1 MSKFNLKI
9 KFQLQVCFIAIV
21 IEIVIVFYE
30 LSVFVLNNFVTL
42 YNKFSH
48 SVTQKNQQ
56 LKEMNIPHTSN
67 PRIVIIGGGF
77 AGLALAKRL
86 KNKNVQV
93 VLLDKHNY
101 HTFQPLLYQVATG
114 GLEAGSIAYP
124 IRKVIQEYKDF
135 YFRLT
140 SVKEIDTKNQKIIS
154 EIGDLHY
161 DYLVIATGS
170 KTNYFGNKEIERNS
184 MSMKTIPQSL
194 NIRSLILENFEQAV
208 LTKDEADRNALMN
221 FVLVGAGP
229 TGVELAGALAEMKRA
244 ILQKDYPDLDISKME
259 INLIQSGDRVLNT
272 MSEKSSVAAE
282 RFLLDLGVKVWKNIR
297 VTNYDGRTISTNSD
311 LSIDSATVIW
321 TAGVQGA
328 LIHGL
333 DAESLVER
341 VERIRVN
348 QYNQVAGYN
357 NIFAVGDIAS
367 METTNYPQGHPMMA
381 QPAIQQGHLLG
392 ENLIKLIANQ
402 PMKPFEYNDKG
413 SMATIGRNLAVV
425 DLPSYHF
432 HGFFAWIV
440 WMMVHLLSL
449 IGFKN
454 KAVVFMNWM
463 YNYIRFD
470 REGRLIVRP
479 YKKRSFVTFT
489 SDEV

>member
-1 MSKFNLKI
+1 
-9 KFQLQVCFIAIV
+9 
-21 IEIVIVFYE
+21 
-30 LSVFVLNNFVTL
+30 
-42 YNKFSH
+42 
-48 SVTQKNQQ
+48 
-56 LKEMNIPHTSN
+56 MNIPQLSI
-67 PRIVIIGGGF
+67 PRVVIIGAGF
-77 AGLALAKRL
+77 GGLALAKKLR
-86 KNKNVQV
+86 NKNLQV

-101 HTFQPLLYQVATG
+101 HNFQPLLYQVATG

-140 SVKEIDTKNQKIIS
+140 SVKEIDTVNQKVIA

-170 KTNYFGNKEIERNS
+170 KTNFFGNKEIERNV

-208 LTKDEADRNALMN
+208 LTKDEADRNSLIN

-229 TGVELAGALAEMKRA
+229 TGVELAGALAEMKKA

-259 INLIQSGDRVLNT
+259 INLVQSGDRVLNT
-272 MSEKSSVAAE
+272 MSEKSSLAAE
-282 RFLLDLGVKVWKNIR
+282 KFLNNLGVTIWKNVR
-297 VTNYDGRTISTNSD
+297 VTNYDGRTITTNSD
-311 LSIDSATVIW
+311 LTFETATVIW

-328 LIHGL
+328 IVHGL
-333 DAESLVER
+333 DAKSLVER
-341 VERIRVN
+341 AERIRVN
-348 QYNQVAGYN
+348 PFNQVVGYK
-357 NIFAVGDIAS
+357 NIFALGDIAY
-367 METTNYPQGHPMMA
+367 MESEKYPQGHPMMA
-381 QPAIQQGHLLG
+381 QPAMQQGDLLA
-392 ENLIKLIANQ
+392 ENLVKCINNK

-425 DLPSYHF
+425 DLPHYHF
-432 HGFFAWIV
+432 SGVFAWFV
-440 WMMVHLLSL
+440 WMFVHLFSL

-454 KAVVFMNWM
+454 RAVVFLNWV

-479 YKKRSFVTFT
+479 FKKKSFTTFT

>member
-1 MSKFNLKI
+1 
-9 KFQLQVCFIAIV
+9 
-21 IEIVIVFYE
+21 
-30 LSVFVLNNFVTL
+30 
-42 YNKFSH
+42 
-48 SVTQKNQQ
+48 
-56 LKEMNIPHTSN
+56 MNIPHSSN
-67 PRIVIIGGGF
+67 PRVVIIGGGF
-77 AGLALAKRL
+77 AGLALAKKL

-140 SVKEIDTKNQKIIS
+140 SVKEIDTQNKKIIS

-170 KTNYFGNKEIERNS
+170 KTNYFGNKEIERNA

-208 LTKDEADRNALMN
+208 LTRDEADKNALIN

-244 ILQKDYPDLDISKME
+244 ILQKDYPDLDVSKMG
-259 INLIQSGDRVLNT
+259 IHLVQSGDRVLNT
-272 MSEKSSVAAE
+272 MSEKSSAAAE
-282 RFLLDLGVKVWKNIR
+282 KFLVDLGVTVWKNVR
-297 VTNYDGRTISTNSD
+297 VTNYDGRTISTNTD
-311 LSIDSATVIW
+311 LTFETATVIW

-328 LIHGL
+328 AIHGL
-333 DAESLVER
+333 DAKSLVER

-348 QYNQVAGYN
+348 QYSQVVGYDT
-357 NIFAVGDIAS
+357 IFAIGDIAS
-367 METTNYPQGHPMMA
+367 MESETYPQGHPMMA
-381 QPAIQQGHLLG
+381 QPAMQQGDLLA
-392 ENLIKLIANQ
+392 ENLVKLLAKK

-425 DLPSYHF
+425 DLPNYHF
-432 HGFFAWIV
+432 NGIFAWFV
-440 WMMVHLLSL
+440 WMFVHLFSL

-454 KAVVFMNWM
+454 KAVVFLNWV
-463 YNYIRFD
+463 YNYVRFD

-479 YKKRSFVTFT
+479 FKKKSFTTFT

>member
-1 MSKFNLKI
+1 
-9 KFQLQVCFIAIV
+9 
-21 IEIVIVFYE
+21 
-30 LSVFVLNNFVTL
+30 
-42 YNKFSH
+42 
-48 SVTQKNQQ
+48 
-56 LKEMNIPHTSN
+56 MNIPQSSN

-77 AGLALAKRL
+77 AGIALAKKLR
-86 KNKNVQV
+86 NQNVQV

-101 HTFQPLLYQVATG
+101 HNFQPLLYQVATG

-124 IRKVIQEYKDF
+124 IRKIFQNTPDF

-140 SVKEIDTKNQKIIS
+140 SVKEIDTVNQKVIA

-170 KTNYFGNKEIERNS
+170 KTNYFGNKEIERNV

-208 LTKDEADRNALMN
+208 LTTNEADKNALMN

-229 TGVELAGALAEMKRA
+229 TGVELAGALAEMKKA
-244 ILQKDYPDLDISKME
+244 ILQKDYPDLDIDKME

-282 RFLLDLGVKVWKNIR
+282 KFLLNLGVKIWKNVR
-297 VTNYDGRTISTNSD
+297 VTNYDGRTITTNSD
-311 LSIDSATVIW
+311 LTFETATVIW

-328 LIHGL
+328 AIHGL
-333 DAESLVER
+333 DSKSLVER

-348 QYNQVAGYN
+348 QYNQVVGYN
-357 NIFAVGDIAS
+357 NIFAIGDIAS
-367 METTNYPQGHPMMA
+367 MESEKLPQGHPMMA
-381 QPAIQQGHLLG
+381 QPAMQQGALLG
-392 ENLIKLIANQ
+392 ENLIKLLNKK
-402 PMKPFEYNDKG
+402 PLKPFEYNDKG
-413 SMATIGRNLAVV
+413 SMATIGRNKAVV
-425 DLPSYHF
+425 DLPKYHF
-432 HGFFAWIV
+432 NGVFAWFV
-440 WMMVHLLSL
+440 WMFVHLFSL

-454 KAVVFMNWM
+454 RAVVFLNWV

-479 YKKRSFVTFT
+479 YKKKSFVTFT

>member
-1 MSKFNLKI
+1 
-9 KFQLQVCFIAIV
+9 
-21 IEIVIVFYE
+21 
-30 LSVFVLNNFVTL
+30 
-42 YNKFSH
+42 
-48 SVTQKNQQ
+48 
-56 LKEMNIPHTSN
+56 MNIPQSDKK
-67 PRIVIIGGGF
+67 RVVIIGGGF
-77 AGLALAKRL
+77 AGLSIAKKLR
-86 KNKNVQV
+86 NKNLQV

-140 SVKEIDTKNQKIIS
+140 SVKEIDAQNQKVIS
-154 EIGDLHY
+154 EIGDLNY

-208 LTKDEADRNALMN
+208 LTTNEADKSALIN

-259 INLIQSGDRVLNT
+259 INLVQSGDRVLNT
-272 MSEKSSVAAE
+272 MSEKSSAAAE
-282 RFLLDLGVKVWKNIR
+282 KFLVDLGVIVHKNVR
-297 VTNYDGRTISTNSD
+297 VTNYDGRTITTNSN
-311 LSIDSATVIW
+311 LTFETATVIW

-328 LIHGL
+328 AIHGL
-333 DAESLVER
+333 DSKSLVER

-348 QYNQVAGYN
+348 QYNQVVGYD
-357 NIFAVGDIAS
+357 NIFAIGDIAS
-367 METTNYPQGHPMMA
+367 MESEKYPQGHPMMA
-381 QPAIQQGHLLG
+381 QPALQQGALLG
-392 ENLIKLIANQ
+392 ENLAKLLANKQ
-402 PMKPFEYNDKG
+402 MKPFEYNDKG

-425 DLPSYHF
+425 DLPKYHF
-432 HGFFAWIV
+432 NGLFVWFV
-440 WMMVHLLSL
+440 WMFVHLFSL

-454 KAVVFMNWM
+454 KAVVFLNWV
-463 YNYIRFD
+463 YNYVRFD

-479 YKKRSFVTFT
+479 FKKRSFVTFT
-489 SDEV
+489 SDEI